1 MVVGGSGGGVRTE
14 KRKQRHG
21 RKSVS
26 RQNFKFTVS
35 DVDKCIS
42 DNMTLDFVHCSGN

>member
-1 MVVGGSGGGVRTE
+1 MVVGGLGGRTRTG

-42 DNMTLDFVHCSGN
+42 DKMTLDFVHGSGN